1 MANIRYQLKGDL
13 NKSSKKEKPEVI
25 DRNLDLASVI
35 NDNTGSSSP
44 KIKSRNR
51 KKFAKSCNFINSNQ
65 FESNIMKKIK
75 TSVLDR

>member
-13 NKSSKKEKPEVI
+13 NKSSKKEKPEII

-35 NDNTGSSSP
+35 NDNIGSSSP

-51 KKFAKSCNFINSNQ
+51 KKFAKSCNF
-65 FESNIMKKIK
+65 ESNIMKKIK

>member
-25 DRNLDLASVI
+25 DKNLDLASVI
-35 NDNTGSSSP
+35 NDNTSP

-51 KKFAKSCNFINSNQ
+51 KKFAKSCNFINSNH